1 MVDDIPFSF
10 FPVIPES
17 KFRGVQDDY
26 FLLQAHL
33 PWIWNH
39 YDPQIHQ
46 PQVPQKKCH
55 FKRKAFT
62 TLRFHLLQNVSI
74 LYEQKTHPTK
84 PISICKEKNQTM
96 ESIFNQKHGPNN
108 SSSRWGLIA
117 SSGSHLLLVLLT
129 LAGIDG
135 GRAALMKFYPG
146 TMSCPKLA
154 LLSLVMYPEKR
165 CGFFV

>member
-1 MVDDIPFSF
+1 MIFHSVSF
-10 FPVIPES
+10 PLFRKASSGGSRMIIFYFKPICNGFGIITTP
-17 KFRGVQDDY
+17 KFINLKYHKR
-26 FLLQAHL
+26 
-33 PWIWNH
+33 
-39 YDPQIHQ
+39 
-46 PQVPQKKCH
+46 KCH

-84 PISICKEKNQTM
+84 PISICKEKIQTM